1 MQYAAQAALA
11 ALSSLLSIAVLFLLA
26 KLMGTK
32 QVSQMTMFDYV
43 VGITI
48 GSIAAELA
56 TELEEPLRPLTA
68 LLSIVV
74 LFILAK
80 LMGTK
85 QVSQMTMFD
94 YAVGITIGSVAAELA
109 TELEEPAKPL
119 TALIIYGV
127 VAVLISIL
135 TNKSVK
141 ARAVVTGKPLVLLEN
156 GVIYRE
162 NLKKARLDL
171 NEFLTYCRIGGWFDL
186 TQLQS
191 AVLEHN
197 GVVSFLPKET
207 DRPATPT
214 DLDLNPKQSK
224 VQTPFVMDGK
234 LLEDNIRQAGKEEA
248 WVRRSLLRQGYKDE
262 SDVLLALW
270 DGSEKLTVFPL
281 HPEKK

>member
-68 LLSIVV
+68 LV
-74 LFILAK
+74 
-80 LMGTK
+80 
-85 QVSQMTMFD
+85 
-94 YAVGITIGSVAAELA
+94 
-109 TELEEPAKPL
+109 
-119 TALIIYGV
+119 IYGV
-127 VAVLISIL
+127 TAFVISVL
-135 TNKSVK
+135 TNKFLKV
-141 ARAVVTGKPLVLLEN
+141 RALVTGKPLVLLEN

-171 NEFLTYCRIGGWFDL
+171 SEFLTYCRIGGWFDL
-186 TQLQS
+186 NQLQS

-197 GVVSFLPKET
+197 GVVSFLPKEA
-207 DRPATPT
+207 DRPATPA
-214 DLDLNPKQSK
+214 DLDLNPKQSQ
-224 VQTPFVMDGK
+224 VQTPFVMDGR
-234 LLEDNIRQAGKEEA
+234 LLEENIRQAGKEDA
-248 WVRRSLLRQGYKDE
+248 WVRRALLRQGYRDE
-262 SDVLLALW
+262 TVVLLAVW
-270 DGSEKLTVFPL
+270 GGGEKLTVFPMD
-281 HPEKK
+281 PADAPKGN

>member
-1 MQYAAQAALA
+1 MQFTQILAQIGQTTLTA
-11 ALSSLLSIAVLFLLA
+11 LLSILVLFLLA

-43 VGITI
+43 
-48 GSIAAELA
+48 
-56 TELEEPLRPLTA
+56 
-68 LLSIVV
+68 
-74 LFILAK
+74 
-80 LMGTK
+80 
-85 QVSQMTMFD
+85 
-94 YAVGITIGSVAAELA
+94 VGITIGSVAAELA

-186 TQLQS
+186 NQLQS

-214 DLDLNPKQSK
+214 DLDLNPKQSQ
-224 VQTPFVMDGK
+224 VQTPFVMDGR
-234 LLEDNIRQAGKEEA
+234 LMTDNIRQAGQAED
-248 WVRRSLLRQGYKDE
+248 WVYRSLLRQGYRDE
-262 SDVLLALW
+262 KEVLLALW
-270 DGSEKLTVFPL
+270 DGGEKLTVFPP
-281 HPEKK
+281 HPERLKKKQ

>member
-1 MQYAAQAALA
+1 MQILA
-11 ALSSLLSIAVLFLLA
+11 ETGSTVLTTVLSIVALFLLT
-26 KLMGTK
+26 KLMG
-32 QVSQMTMFDYV
+32 
-43 VGITI
+43 
-48 GSIAAELA
+48 A
-56 TELEEPLRPLTA
+56 
-68 LLSIVV
+68 
-74 LFILAK
+74 
-80 LMGTK
+80 K

-119 TALIIYGV
+119 TALILYGV
-127 VAVLISIL
+127 VAFLISIL

-156 GVIYRE
+156 GVIYRQ

-186 TQLQS
+186 NQLQS

-207 DRPATPT
+207 DRPATPA
-214 DLDLNPKQSK
+214 DLDLTPQQSK
-224 VQTPFVMDGK
+224 VQIPFVMDGR
-234 LLEDNIRQAGKEEA
+234 LLTDNIRQAGKAEP

-262 SDVLLALW
+262 ADVLLALW
-270 DGSEKLTVFPL
+270 DGGEKLTVFPL

>member
-68 LLSIVV
+68 LV
-74 LFILAK
+74 
-80 LMGTK
+80 
-85 QVSQMTMFD
+85 
-94 YAVGITIGSVAAELA
+94 
-109 TELEEPAKPL
+109 
-119 TALIIYGV
+119 IYGV
-127 VAVLISIL
+127 TAFVISVL
-135 TNKSVK
+135 TNKFLKV
-141 ARAVVTGKPLVLLEN
+141 RALVTGKPLVLLEN

-171 NEFLTYCRIGGWFDL
+171 SEFLTYCRIGGWFDL
-186 TQLQS
+186 NQLQS

-197 GVVSFLPKET
+197 GVVSFLPKEK

-214 DLDLNPKQSK
+214 DLNLNPQQSK

-262 SDVLLALW
+262 ADVLLALW
-270 DGSEKLTVFPL
+270 DGGEKLTVFPMR
-281 HPEKK
+281 PEKK

>member
-1 MQYAAQAALA
+1 MQFTQ
-11 ALSSLLSIAVLFLLA
+11 LLA
-26 KLMGTK
+26 
-32 QVSQMTMFDYV
+32 Q
-43 VGITI
+43 I
-48 GSIAAELA
+48 GQTS
-56 TELEEPLRPLTA
+56 LTA

-119 TALIIYGV
+119 TALILYGV
-127 VAVLISIL
+127 VAFLISIL

-156 GVIYRE
+156 GVIYRQ

-186 TQLQS
+186 NQLQS

-197 GVVSFLPKET
+197 GVVSFLPKEA
-207 DRPATPT
+207 DRPATPA
-214 DLDLNPKQSK
+214 DLNLNPKQSQ
-224 VQTPFVMDGK
+224 VQMPFVMDGR
-234 LLEDNIRQAGKEEA
+234 LLEENIRQAGKEDA
-248 WVRRSLLRQGYKDE
+248 WVRRTLLQQGYRDE
-262 SDVLLALW
+262 EDVLLAVW
-270 DGSEKLTVFPL
+270 DGGEKLTVFPMDSGG
-281 HPEKK
+281 KQKRN

>member
-1 MQYAAQAALA
+1 MQYAAQMGLT

-68 LLSIVV
+68 PIV
-74 LFILAK
+74 
-80 LMGTK
+80 
-85 QVSQMTMFD
+85 
-94 YAVGITIGSVAAELA
+94 
-109 TELEEPAKPL
+109 
-119 TALIIYGV
+119 YGV
-127 VAVLISIL
+127 TAFVISIL
-135 TNKSVK
+135 TNKFLKVRSI
-141 ARAVVTGKPLVLLEN
+141 VTGKPLVLLEN

-186 TQLQS
+186 NQLQT

-207 DRPATPT
+207 DRPATPA
-214 DLDLNPKQSK
+214 DLDLRPKQSR
-224 VQTPFVMDGK
+224 VQTPFVMDGR
-234 LLEDNIRQAGKEEA
+234 LLEENIRQAGKEDA
-248 WVRRSLLRQGYKDE
+248 WVRRTLLQQGYRDE
-262 SDVLLALW
+262 EDVLVAVW
-270 DGSEKLTVFPL
+270 DGGEKLTVFPMDSGG
-281 HPEKK
+281 KQKRN

>member
-1 MQYAAQAALA
+1 MQAAAQVGLA
-11 ALSSLLSIAVLFLLA
+11 ALSSFLSIAVLFLLA

-68 LLSIVV
+68 LIV
-74 LFILAK
+74 
-80 LMGTK
+80 
-85 QVSQMTMFD
+85 
-94 YAVGITIGSVAAELA
+94 
-109 TELEEPAKPL
+109 
-119 TALIIYGV
+119 YGV
-127 VAVLISIL
+127 TAFVISIL
-135 TNKSVK
+135 TNKFLKVRSI
-141 ARAVVTGKPLVLLEN
+141 VTGKPLVLLEN

-186 TQLQS
+186 NQLQS

-207 DRPATPT
+207 DRPATPM
-214 DLDLNPKQSK
+214 DLHLDPKQSQ

-234 LLEDNIRQAGKEEA
+234 LLPDNIHQAGKEEA
-248 WVRRSLLRQGYKDE
+248 WVHRALLRQGYKDE
-262 SDVLLALW
+262 SGVLLALW
-270 DGSEKLTVFPL
+270 GGGEKLTVFPMD
-281 HPEKK
+281 PPKTASRS

>member
-1 MQYAAQAALA
+1 MQYAMQAGLA
-11 ALSSLLSIAVLFLLA
+11 GASALLSIAVLFLLA

-68 LLSIVV
+68 LIV
-74 LFILAK
+74 
-80 LMGTK
+80 
-85 QVSQMTMFD
+85 
-94 YAVGITIGSVAAELA
+94 
-109 TELEEPAKPL
+109 
-119 TALIIYGV
+119 YGV
-127 VAVLISIL
+127 TAVVISIL
-135 TNKSVK
+135 TNKFLR
-141 ARAVVTGKPLVLLEN
+141 ARSMVTGKPLVLLEN

-186 TQLQS
+186 NQLQS

-197 GVVSFLPKET
+197 GVVSFLPREG

-214 DLDLNPKQSK
+214 DLDLHPKQSK
-224 VQTPFVMDGK
+224 VQLPFIMDGR
-234 LLEDNIRQAGKEEA
+234 LLEENIRQAGKEDA
-248 WVRRSLLRQGYKDE
+248 WVRRTLLRQGYRDE
-262 SDVLLALW
+262 GEILLAMW
-270 DGSEKLTVFPL
+270 DGGEKLTVFPMDSAR
-281 HPEKK
+281 KRN